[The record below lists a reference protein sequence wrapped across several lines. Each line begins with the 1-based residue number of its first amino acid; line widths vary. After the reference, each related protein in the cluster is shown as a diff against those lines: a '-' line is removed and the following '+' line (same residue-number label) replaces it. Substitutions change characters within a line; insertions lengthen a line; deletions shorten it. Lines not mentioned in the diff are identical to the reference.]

1 MLFIEPVDIIY
12 RPNKRPNTKVIN
24 RFDIKTTFST
34 LIEPPAPISS
44 EPMVIDNGKSHL
56 SLSWGKPFSTGAAPV
71 IAYRVEAW
79 LIGADGGARWNELG
93 VTPIT
98 CFDVFNLKPGAQYHF
113 RVTPRNRY
121 GWGHSVQTSHPVTVG
136 AFATLP
142 EFTKILPGQIK
153 VLLGKDF
160 ALECVYKGNPRPCI
174 VWYKDEIPL
183 DDNDDRMIVKVLGT
197 STCRL
202 EIKNVQASD
211 SGRYTCEATNSQGR
225 VSTFARLQAV
235 ADYKIYEVDN
245 KLKQRVNSEM
255 VRNTIYASIIWF
267 ELKMESFPF
276 DCISIKKKHL

>member
-1 MLFIEPVDIIY
+1 
-12 RPNKRPNTKVIN
+12 
-24 RFDIKTTFST
+24 
-34 LIEPPAPISS
+34 
-44 EPMVIDNGKSHL
+44 MVIDNGKSHL
-56 SLSWGKPFSTGAAPV
+56 SLSWGKPYNTNAAPV

-79 LIGADGGARWNELG
+79 LIGAEGGARWVELG
-93 VTPIT
+93 VSPIN
-98 CFDVFNLKPGAQYHF
+98 CFDVFNLKPGEKYHF

-121 GWGHSVQTSHPVTVG
+121 GWGHSVQTTNAVTVG

-142 EFTKILPGQIK
+142 EFTKILPGQLK

-160 ALECVYKGNPRPCI
+160 SLECIYKGNPRPEV

-183 DDNDDRMIVKVLGT
+183 EQNDERIRMSIAGT

-202 EIKNVQASD
+202 EIRNIQPSD

-245 KLKQRVNSEM
+245 KLKQKINGETVSEEIM
-255 VRNTIYASIIWF
+255 LFS
-267 ELKMESFPF
+267 
-276 DCISIKKKHL
+276 

>member
-1 MLFIEPVDIIY
+1 MSFIHNSFHSY
-12 RPNKRPNTKVIN
+12 R
-24 RFDIKTTFST
+24 
-34 LIEPPAPISS
+34 IEPPGPISS
-44 EPMVIDNGKSHL
+44 EPIVIDNGKNHL
-56 SLSWGKPFSTGAAPV
+56 SLSWGKPSNTGAAPV

-79 LIGADGGARWNELG
+79 LIGAEGGARWNELG
-93 VTPIT
+93 VTPIN

-121 GWGHSVQTSHPVTVG
+121 GWGHSVQTTNPVTVG
-136 AFATLP
+136 AFVTLP

-160 ALECVYKGNPRPCI
+160 ILECIYKGNPQPKI
-174 VWYKDEIPL
+174 AWYKDEIPL
-183 DDNDDRMIVKVLGT
+183 EEQNDRINAKILGT

-202 EIKNVQASD
+202 EIKNIQASD

-245 KLKQRVNSEM
+245 KLKQRVNSDM
-255 VRNTIYASIIWF
+255 VRT
-267 ELKMESFPF
+267 
-276 DCISIKKKHL
+276 IKKLIPK